1 MLKKIRGKHYP
12 AAFVDWMI
20 GTYGREELMPDDNT
34 IMLMSIC
41 YNAGMTYGYQRGY
54 DEGVADTEKLA
65 KMDVI

>member
-20 GTYGREELMPDDNT
+20 GTYGLEELMPDDNS

-41 YNAGMTYGYQRGY
+41 YNAGMAYGYQKGY
-54 DEGVADTEKLA
+54 DEGAADT
-65 KMDVI
+65 